1 MIVNAKKLLNDING
15 REGLVRIRNRYGAI
29 LVPVLAVIEL
39 LKYADTVDISI
50 RRKLVEFRYEDAA
63 VGLYGQQG
71 KSIWT
76 VSLNR
81 KRYHA

>member
-15 REGLVRIRNRYGAI
+15 REGLVRIRNRYKAI
-29 LVPVLAVIEL
+29 LVPVLAVIQL
-39 LKYADTVDISI
+39 LKYADTVDVSI
-50 RRKLVEFRYEDAA
+50 RKKLVEFRYEDTT

-76 VSLNR
+76 ISLHR